1 MGKFVSREKMS
12 KKAQK
17 RMDAENRKTWAFSPV
32 TRTVES
38 KKIYNR
44 KRVSRAGYGDG
55 AGDFFTRR
63 GCARIPERV
72 ALAQGN
78 MIYFLRAGKSLIS
91 R

>member
-17 RMDAENRKTWAFSPV
+17 RMNAENRKTWAFSPV

-55 AGDFFTRR
+55 AGDFLRGAAARGSRNALHWRR
-63 GCARIPERV
+63 EI
-72 ALAQGN
+72 
-78 MIYFLRAGKSLIS
+78 
-91 R
+91 